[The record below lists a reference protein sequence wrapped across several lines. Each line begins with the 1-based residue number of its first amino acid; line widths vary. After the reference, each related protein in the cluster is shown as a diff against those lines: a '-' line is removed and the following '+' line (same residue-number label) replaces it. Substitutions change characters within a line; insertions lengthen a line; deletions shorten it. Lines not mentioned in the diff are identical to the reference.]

1 MSRRAAPLRSIASR
15 SATGIRVLIVD
26 DLVLFAEAVQM
37 ALRGKGIRDITILTD
52 PQDVMS
58 VLTDERRRP
67 DVVLMDLG
75 LPGESGLV
83 LGARIVRRFPQIK
96 VLALTGLSDPQLLR
110 EAMRMGFSGF
120 LTKDTQVSRLVSSI
134 RTVAEGEVVIP
145 QALAKTVAGEVNQGH
160 PDAQSEMDEEA
171 ALLASQLT
179 EREREVISL
188 LAEGAASPQIAERMH
203 ISRHTVRT
211 HVGSVL
217 GKLGVHSRLE
227 AAAFAVRNGLVKTGS
242 EGRA

>member
-1 MSRRAAPLRSIASR
+1 
-15 SATGIRVLIVD
+15 VLIVD

-37 ALRGKGIRDITILTD
+37 ALRGQGMRDVTILTD
-52 PQDVMS
+52 PEVVLG
-58 VLTDERRRP
+58 VLTDEGRRP

-75 LPGESGLV
+75 LPGESGLA

-96 VLALTGLSDPQLLR
+96 VLALTGLSDPRLLQ

-120 LTKDTQVSRLVSSI
+120 LTKDTQVSRLMSSI

-145 QALAKTVAGEVNQGH
+145 QRLAKSVAGGVGRGH
-160 PDAQSEMDEEA
+160 PDAPSAMDEEA

-179 EREREVISL
+179 ERELEVLRL
-188 LAEGAASPQIAERMH
+188 LAEGATSPQIADCMR

-211 HVGSVL
+211 HVGSLL

-227 AAAFAVRNGLVKTGS
+227 AAAFAVRNGLVKTS
-242 EGRA
+242 SDVRV